1 MNSLLLP
8 NDQYQVEKLVFVNSG
23 NSAYVVLPMHE
34 STALVVDNNQGKSS
48 TLGALKLILLPEE
61 NMHKCEKKF
70 SFAGRDGFFTGEQS
84 HHFYFP
90 TGYSY
95 IIAEITNP
103 AGTHCQILHRGRG
116 SKRETLAYE
125 RWFVPCAYEEIEH
138 HFFLP
143 DTVSDAKLGEPKRT
157 HWEALPELFSGLEG
171 KKIRTSAELKS
182 FLYNPVNTLAN
193 PMSRYAMLPLAEKT
207 TNSEI
212 KALKALLDLAF
223 NMSAS
228 DKGGEADVISA
239 IIDHRISSNK
249 KTTDIDLDEI
259 MSQFA
264 DLREKGGKLDELRGL
279 EPAWEKS
286 QSNWNNIRAQRDVIR
301 STYNTLQAAYTQH
314 QESFGDKHENLL
326 RLHESATKAEQTAH
340 QEYRELSTTY
350 TAKQTLEKDSL
361 KRIAHIDNLLEKAKE
376 LRGQYPG
383 LADEDIAREI
393 QAAPEDGLEALQA
406 KLEVAQSAELT
417 AKRLAECQGVLKPNI
432 KNDIKRLEDL
442 VNNTTESVFADM
454 SEQAATVLSS
464 LLPDLKSSCGQ
475 FSTDGLQAI
484 EAFSG
489 LFDLSV
495 NPVAIEA
502 FPLAL
507 AGQFKPFNINDLME
521 DARQK
526 LTVAR
531 EALIDIDKEI
541 VELMRSLSDN
551 NYREKQI
558 PKLEAEINEATEELS
573 VIQQAKGKEADR
585 KDEVE
590 QRKELGD
597 WLSENERQL
606 EILKNAYHEAK
617 DQQST
622 VKAELVAVKEQR
634 HLLKTVERDLKA
646 LAMHDKGL
654 LANADPHLPKDH
666 SSELTL
672 NEIIEGLEGL
682 GSQID
687 LVVKMF
693 ADLISGMSGI
703 LLHQAFESVQYVF
716 RQINLSVEDIIEPM
730 DFIGAQFETL
740 DEQRRQLRDATTSFN
755 HYTGQQIAF
764 IDELIKEVSHFEGL
778 INAEF
783 KGMTVSNLENVQI
796 DIVQEESL
804 KQLSK
809 QLKGYTNMQRVDQ
822 TVLPTG
828 AFFDAIQSFCADF
841 FDGDSKKIR
850 IRKLIRSIKWQF
862 ALNGARETKSQSNG
876 TSGVLNATL
885 VAFLLRQLIS
895 AEIDIRL
902 PIVFDEVGSL
912 GAPNFKA
919 LKSEIERNGFILLVA
934 GPRIDGDIAAVM
946 GAWIDLGHWTVDRV
960 NTDCPS
966 CTLINTGEPE
976 GLAVNGLVEDEL
988 EAL

>member
-8 NDQYQVEKLVFVNSG
+8 NDQYQIEKLVFVNSG
-23 NSAYVVLPMHE
+23 NSAYVVLPIHQ

-70 SFAGRDGFFTGEQS
+70 SFPSKDGFYTGEQS
-84 HHFYFP
+84 HRFYFP

-103 AGTHCQILHRGRG
+103 AGTHCQVLHRGRG

-138 HFFLP
+138 HFFQP
-143 DTVSDAKLGEPKRT
+143 DTESDAKLGEPKRT
-157 HWEALPELFSGLEG
+157 PWEALPELFSGLEG
-171 KKIRTSAELKS
+171 KKIRSSADLKT

-264 DLREKGGKLDELRGL
+264 DLREKGVKLDELRGL

-286 QSNWNNIRAQRDVIR
+286 QSNWNNIRAQRDAIR

-326 RLHESATKAEQTAH
+326 RLHESAAKAEQSAH
-340 QEYRELSTTY
+340 KAYRELSATY
-350 TAKQTLEKDSL
+350 TEKKTLEKDSL
-361 KRIAHIDNLLEKAKE
+361 KRIATIDKMLAKVQE

-383 LADEDIAREI
+383 STDEDIARQI
-393 QAAPEDGLEALQA
+393 RTAPDEGLEALQA

-417 AKRLAECQGVLKPNI
+417 AKRLAECQGVLKPDIEN
-432 KNDIKRLEDL
+432 NIKRLKDL
-442 VNNTTESVFADM
+442 LNSTTESVFADM

-475 FSTDGLQAI
+475 FSEGGLQAI

-495 NPVAIEA
+495 NPVAFEA
-502 FPLAL
+502 FPLEQI
-507 AGQFKPFNINDLME
+507 GQFKPFNINDLME

-526 LTVAR
+526 LTLAQ

-541 VELMRSLSDN
+541 FELMRSLSDN
-551 NYREKQI
+551 SYREMQI
-558 PKLEAEINEATEELS
+558 PKLEADIKEATEELS

-585 KDEVE
+585 KDEDK
-590 QRKELGD
+590 QRKELSD
-597 WLSENERQL
+597 WLSENEGPL
-606 EILKNAYHEAK
+606 ETLKNAYHVAK

-622 VKAELVAVKEQR
+622 IKADLEAVTEQR
-634 HLLKTVERDLKA
+634 NQLKTIKQNLIA
-646 LAMHDKGL
+646 LTMHSRGL
-654 LANADPHLPKDH
+654 LADPHPRLPKTQTC
-666 SSELTL
+666 ELTL

-682 GSQID
+682 GSQIES
-687 LVVKMF
+687 VVKMF
-693 ADLISGMSGI
+693 TDLISGMSDI
-703 LLHQAFESVQYVF
+703 LLHGAFEPVQAVF
-716 RQINLSVEDIIEPM
+716 RQMNPLIEDMVEPM

-740 DEQRRQLRDATTSFN
+740 DDQRRQLRDATTSFN

-809 QLKGYTNMQRVDQ
+809 QLKGYTEMQRVDQ
-822 TVLPTG
+822 TVLPTA
-828 AFFDAIQSFCADF
+828 AFFDAIQSFCAEF

-850 IRKLIRSIKWQF
+850 IRKLIRSIKWKF
-862 ALNGARETKSQSNG
+862 DLNGVRETKSQSNG

-912 GAPNFKA
+912 GVPNFKA
-919 LKSEIERNGFILLVA
+919 LKAEIERNGFILLVA
-934 GPRIDGDIAAVM
+934 NPSITSQIGAVM
-946 GAWIDLGHWTVDRV
+946 GVWIDLGHWTVDRV
-960 NTDCPS
+960 NTECPS
-966 CTLINTGEPE
+966 CTLIYTGMPE
-976 GLAVNGLVEDEL
+976 GLAVDDLVEDEL
-988 EAL
+988 EVI